1 MSESNSTPLLQ
12 KTSVIWSYRRERD
25 ISVRIYYDVRELD
38 GCKIYTLNHV
48 EEV

>member
-1 MSESNSTPLLQ
+1 MIETDSAPILQ
-12 KTSVIWSYRRERD
+12 KTAVIWSQRRERD